1 MKKIVLILLISPMVL
16 LAHTKSASPKMAKW
30 ADIIVK
36 GKECSLKIRQGEHH
50 FVQGVIKSTTG
61 KVQKMAVIIKNR
73 RAEGDIVAESNC
85 EIVKIDFSD
94 NAVSKPVKRVKNR
107 VLWEWKIARN

>member
-1 MKKIVLILLISPMVL
+1 MGKILFVSILLPITL
-16 LAHTKSASPKMAKW
+16 FAFTKSAEPKPTKW
-30 ADIIVK
+30 ADIVVK

-50 FVQGVIKSTTG
+50 FAQGVIKSTTG
-61 KVQKMAVIIKNR
+61 KVQKMAVILKNR

-94 NAVSKPVKRVKNR
+94 YAVGKPVKRVKNR
-107 VLWEWKIARN
+107 VLWEWKILR